1 MSSKRRPSSHQLYPH
16 AVEREH
22 QGKTTT
28 RLADDAS
35 LLDRDADDFLVE
47 SSSTSGYHHPAVR
60 NCANCGKPFRAPPS
74 DRADRKARKS

>member
-47 SSSTSGYHHPAVR
+47 SSSTYGEE
-60 NCANCGKPFRAPPS
+60 
-74 DRADRKARKS
+74 